1 MNIWFLIAGVLSITV
16 CFIHIF
22 LGGKESARPLLDSF
36 DLKAVPKYT
45 NYYCWHMVTII
56 IAGLGVMFSVAA
68 LIPSAVE
75 LAWAASILAA
85 LFCLWNIALY
95 LWKRQELRRWY
106 QLPQWV
112 LFLPIAV
119 LGAVGLCL

>member
-1 MNIWFLIAGVLSITV
+1 MSIWFLGAAALSFLV
-16 CFIHIF
+16 CFIHVF
-22 LGGKESARPLLDSF
+22 LGGKEAARPLLDSS
-36 DLKAVPKYT
+36 DLKPVPKYT

-56 IAGLGVMFSVAA
+56 IVALGVMFSVAA
-68 LIPSAVE
+68 FIPSAVE

-85 LFCLWNIALY
+85 LFCGWNIALY

-119 LGAVGLCL
+119 LGVFGLF